1 VNDEIVTVSEVEDEG
16 MMKAEM
22 VGGDV
27 SPGAGRLEASPGKV
41 PAWISAIFENV
52 SLSESW
58 LSIAVKLPALL

>member
-1 VNDEIVTVSEVEDEG
+1 MVEVMCQLELEDW
-16 MMKAEM
+16 KRR
-22 VGGDV
+22 
-27 SPGAGRLEASPGKV
+27 PKV